1 MIALSQPIRQQGVLL
16 GMQTMDPDELDSD
29 RRLAAGILV
38 RDEPEEDEDEDEEN
52 GGSDEEDDDA
62 DGDEGY
68 SE

>member
-1 MIALSQPIRQQGVLL
+1 
-16 GMQTMDPDELDSD
+16 MQTMDPDELDGD

-62 DGDEGY
+62 DADGDEGY